1 MAEPASFALRI
12 AYLVNQYPQPSQ
24 AFIRREVR
32 ALEAQGLQIARFTVR
47 TYKSPLVD
55 PADREEQARTAS
67 ILDQGLLPLLSDT
80 LVAAITS
87 PVRFWRALRLTL
99 RHARRGDRGLI
110 VQLAYL
116 VEASSLRR
124 LLRKAGA
131 HHVHAH
137 FGTNSTE
144 VVVLCHLLGGP
155 PFSFTAHGPEEFD
168 RVIALHLRE
177 KVHHSAFAVCIS
189 SYGRSQLWRWIDFED
204 WHKVKVVHCG
214 VDEQFL
220 GNGGPTPV
228 PDSRDLV
235 CVGRLVGQKGQLV
248 LLEAARRLRD
258 AGERFCIHLL
268 GDGPLR
274 GEIERFIAEHRLD
287 AHVRLHGFASNA
299 QVRQQI
305 QMARA
310 TVLPSFAEGLPV
322 AIMESLALGRP
333 CITSYVA
340 GIPELVVPG
349 QSGWLVPAGDAD
361 ALVAAIREALTT
373 STDRLTEM
381 GTHGSQRVRARHDV
395 AREAARL
402 RAFFEEAVAASRPAP
417 APAKHSGAV
426 APAAAARAA
435 VDAPEAGM

>member
-1 MAEPASFALRI
+1 MRI

-24 AFIRREVR
+24 AFIRREIR
-32 ALEAQGLQIARFTVR
+32 ALEAQHVEIARFTVR
-47 TYKSPLVD
+47 RYKSALVD
-55 PADREEQARTAS
+55 PADQQEQTKSVS
-67 ILDQGLLPLLSDT
+67 ILEQGLPVLLLDT

-87 PVRFWRALRLTL
+87 PLRFWRALAMTL

-116 VEASSLRR
+116 AEAATLKR
-124 LLRKAGA
+124 LLRNAGVD
-131 HHVHAH
+131 HVHAH

-144 VVVLCHLLGGP
+144 VVLLCHMLGGP
-155 PFSFTAHGPEEFD
+155 GYSFTAHGPEEFD
-168 RVIALHLRE
+168 RVIALHLRD
-177 KVHHSAFAVCIS
+177 KVHYSAFAVSIS

-248 LLEAARRLRD
+248 LLDAARRLRD
-258 AGERFCIHLL
+258 AGERFCIHFL

-274 GEIERFIAEHRLD
+274 GALERSIAEHRLE
-287 AHVRLHGFASNA
+287 AHVKLHGFTSNA
-299 QVRQQI
+299 EVCRQI
-305 QMARA
+305 KGARA
-310 TVLPSFAEGLPV
+310 MVLPSFAEGLPV

-349 QSGWLVPAGDAD
+349 ESGWLVPAGDAD
-361 ALVAAIREALTT
+361 ALVAAISEALATPAE
-373 STDRLTEM
+373 RLTQM
-381 GTHGSQRVRARHDV
+381 GRHGMERVRARHDIM
-395 AREAARL
+395 REAARL
-402 RAFFEEAVAASRPAP
+402 RAYFEEAVDAARPAP
-417 APAKHSGAV
+417 ARARPTTELAAGA
-426 APAAAARAA
+426 PARAA
-435 VDAPEAGM
+435 VDAGEAGC